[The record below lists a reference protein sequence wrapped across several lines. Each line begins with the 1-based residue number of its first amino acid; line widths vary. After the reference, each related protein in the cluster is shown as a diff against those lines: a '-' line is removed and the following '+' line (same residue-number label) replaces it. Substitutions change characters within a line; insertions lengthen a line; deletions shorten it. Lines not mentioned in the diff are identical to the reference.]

1 MVDRVPKLRLNQ
13 QLVSV
18 IITPLSTEEE
28 EEEEEGLCSEEAA
41 SLFLHCETNDVDAGV
56 SLSSCS
62 FLQGRS
68 FRGRSPCVKTRRTP
82 ARCWSPLTSGTGS

>member
-28 EEEEEGLCSEEAA
+28 EEEEGLCSEEAA
-41 SLFLHCETNDVDAGV
+41 SLFLHCETE
-56 SLSSCS
+56 
-62 FLQGRS
+62 R
-68 FRGRSPCVKTRRTP
+68 
-82 ARCWSPLTSGTGS
+82 